1 MKMIVKIIGLV
12 VLIIIMGITVLSL
25 LNLTNRHYHRL
36 VGHHLSLESSGQA
49 QTITHDDLSHL
60 PNLIQNYLNH
70 VGVVGTEHVSNF
82 QILFDGTMKMDRN
95 SDFSPFTAK
104 QTSFVD
110 QGVRLFYMD
119 MHMNGLKVSGLHH
132 FDDEDARMKIKLL
145 DVFPVVNEHGKT
157 MQQAETVTFFNDMVL
172 FAPQT
177 LIDAPVEWEK
187 TGEYQMKASFTHEG
201 ITVEATLVFGK
212 DGRLINFISGDRAAL
227 EADGLSS
234 SVPWSTPITEYE
246 EINGLNLPKT
256 GHATW
261 HYDDGEFTYITLNV
275 LDVTFNVD
283 QE

>member
-1 MKMIVKIIGLV
+1 MKMIFKIIGLI
-12 VLIIIMGITVLSL
+12 VLMIIVCITVLSL
-25 LNLTNRHYHRL
+25 LNLTNRNYHRL
-36 VGHHLSLESSGQA
+36 VDHHLSLESSAQP
-49 QTITHDDLSHL
+49 QTITNDDLSHL
-60 PNLIQNYLNH
+60 PDLIQNYLNY
-70 VGVVGTEHVSNF
+70 VGIVGTEHVSNF
-82 QILFDGTMKMDRN
+82 RILFDGGMKMDK
-95 SDFSPFTAK
+95 DKKFSPFTAE
-104 QTSFVD
+104 QTTFVN

-119 MHMNGLKVSGLHH
+119 MHLNGLKVSGLHH

-145 DVFPVVNEHGKT
+145 DVFPVVNEHGES

-177 LIDAPVEWEK
+177 LIDAHIEWEK
-187 TGEYQMKASFTHEG
+187 TGEYQMKATFTHEG
-201 ITVEATLVFGK
+201 ITVEAALVFTE
-212 DGRLINFISGDRAAL
+212 DGRLINFISNDRLAL
-227 EADGLSS
+227 ETDGLTS

-246 EINGLNLPKT
+246 EINGLTLPKT